1 MKEKNKNV
9 SSCMHM
15 LSKLKMG
22 KNIRASFKY
31 KSKKSFTNSNH
42 CGSGTAHHGSEVYFV
57 EAF

>member
-9 SSCMHM
+9 SGCMHM

-31 KSKKSFTNSNH
+31 KSKKIIRKLKSPWIWHSTSWF
-42 CGSGTAHHGSEVYFV
+42 
-57 EAF
+57 